1 MPAAGSRGMRLRGG
15 VIVMAAGGV
24 VAVTVAVVMAVSRM
38 VVARM
43 PVVRM
48 SVAGMP
54 VARVA
59 VAGLFVARMV
69 MTCMVMRG
77 VLPRFLLLPVC
88 MPMAAAAGVAL
99 RCRGGL
105 LGFDRRKSHR
115 SSPC

>member
-1 MPAAGSRGMRLRGG
+1 MRLRGG
-15 VIVMAAGGV
+15 VIVMVAGG
-24 VAVTVAVVMAVSRM
+24 AVTVAVVMAVSRM

-48 SVAGMP
+48 GVAGMP
-54 VARVA
+54 

-69 MTCMVMRG
+69 MTRMLMRG
-77 VLPRFLLLPVC
+77 ILPRFLLLPVC